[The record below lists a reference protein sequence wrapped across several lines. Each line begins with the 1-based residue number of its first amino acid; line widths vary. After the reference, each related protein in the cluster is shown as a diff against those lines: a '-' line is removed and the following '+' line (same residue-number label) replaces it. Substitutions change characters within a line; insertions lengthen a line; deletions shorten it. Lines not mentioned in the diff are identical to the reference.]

1 MWVDVL
7 VERICQERAAPYVVN
22 DAWTPSG
29 PAHVGSL
36 RGVILHD
43 VVAKGLRERGKPV
56 EFLYG
61 FDDFDPMDGVP
72 PCVPADPYGPHLGR
86 PLCDVPW
93 HEGGFPSFAHRFATE
108 FEGVFR
114 TVGCTPRTYRTS
126 ELYRQGALDFALR
139 LALDR
144 AQEIVAIER
153 EITGSRRAERHPV
166 QVLCEACGRIG
177 TTVVVGWDG
186 EVVEYECR
194 PDKVA
199 WARGC
204 GYRGSRSPFRGGA
217 KLTYRTEWAAK
228 WALFGVGVEGAGKDH
243 MTRGG
248 SHDTASVVAQR
259 IFQVEVPFPIPYEF
273 FLVGGKKMASSRG
286 GVSARELLEVLRP
299 ELVRFLVV
307 RAYYKSAIDFDP
319 AGETI
324 PRLYDEYDRAAA
336 AYFGELPARTPGEEQ
351 DVRDLARTF
360 HYAWLK
366 DQPPQPF
373 VRPRFSKVAFWL
385 QMPHVRVEDLVEREK
400 GEPLTEADREELA
413 ARTEDA
419 RRWLAR
425 WAPPHYRI
433 AVQPEL
439 PAQAAGLTPQ
449 QRQLLARLAR
459 WAENGPWSAEALQ
472 AALHAL
478 KAELGLEAK
487 EAFGAVYLAFLGK
500 DSGPQAGA
508 LLAALDRSFVVLR
521 LREASGPKV
530 GSPAP

>member
-43 VVAKGLRERGKPV
+43 AVAKGLRERGLPV

-72 PCVPADPYGPHLGR
+72 PSVPADAYAEHLGR

-93 HEGGFPSFAHRFATE
+93 HGGDYASFAHRFSAE
-108 FEGVFR
+108 FEDVFR
-114 TVGCTPRTYRTS
+114 AVGCEPRTYRTS
-126 ELYRQGALDFALR
+126 DLYRGGALDFALR

-177 TTVVVGWDG
+177 TTVVLGWDG
-186 EVVEYECR
+186 QEVEYECR
-194 PDKVA
+194 ADKVT

-204 GYRGSRSPFRGGA
+204 GHRGRRSPFRGGA

-228 WALFGVGVEGAGKDH
+228 WALFRVKVEGAGKDH

-248 SHDTASVVAQR
+248 SHDTASVVARR
-259 IFQVEVPFPIPYEF
+259 IFGVDVPFPIPYEF

-307 RAYYKSAIDFDP
+307 RSYYRTAIDFDP
-319 AGETI
+319 SGETI

-366 DQPPQPF
+366 PTAPQPF
-373 VRPRFSKVAFWL
+373 VRPRFSKVAFWV

-400 GEPLTEADREELA
+400 GGPLTEADREELA
-413 ARTEDA
+413 ARAEDA

-425 WAPPHYRI
+425 WAPPHYHV
-433 AVQPEL
+433 AVRPEL
-439 PAQAAGLTPQ
+439 PPEAARLTPS
-449 QRQLLARLAR
+449 QRDLLARLAR
-459 WAENGPWSAEALQ
+459 WAETGPWEAEALQ
-472 AALHAL
+472 AAVHAL
-478 KAELGLEAK
+478 KSEMGLSAK

-508 LLAALDRSFVVLR
+508 LLAALDRTFVVQR
-521 LREASGPKV
+521 LWQASGQEV
-530 GSPAP
+530 GSRAP